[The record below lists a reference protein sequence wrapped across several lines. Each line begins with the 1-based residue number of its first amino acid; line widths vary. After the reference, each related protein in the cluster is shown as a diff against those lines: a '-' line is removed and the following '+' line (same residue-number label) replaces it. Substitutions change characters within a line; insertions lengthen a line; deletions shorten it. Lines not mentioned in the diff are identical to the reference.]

1 MTDHPAESAPASANA
16 VSGKE
21 KLAQKS
27 TTPAPML
34 INAAS
39 AAVVLNIGT
48 RLLWSLTNR
57 NSVPHVRIGR
67 RVAYR
72 PDHLAAWLDAGAPT
86 TPNAADKIIRE
97 LRRGVVR

>member
-1 MTDHPAESAPASANA
+1 MTDSHPAESAPASANA
-16 VSGKE
+16 VSGK
-21 KLAQKS
+21 KNRSDKS
-27 TTPAPML
+27 THDPLL
-34 INAAS
+34 IDAAS

-86 TPNAADKIIRE
+86 TPNAADKILRE
-97 LRRGVVR
+97 LRKGVGR